1 MELIPPAKKE
11 LVLAVSVQEKVPLI
25 PPLMAKLLEA
35 ATAILGRNGYQA
47 TSVDDILEA
56 AKVAPSNF
64 YYHFKSKEELA
75 IEVLEGYFEK
85 SRQQMGPVFMNRFL
99 SATDKLERLHE
110 ALVKKATQAHCCGGC
125 PMGNLAQELSD
136 SHPEFRMRLARYFE
150 ECIEGIA
157 MVVAQGIQSGEFRE
171 GADPKATAYLIFGSM
186 QGLLLLSKS
195 LKKIDPLD
203 QGFKQSLNLLK
214 KDR

>member
-1 MELIPPAKKE
+1 MGNRE
-11 LVLAVSVQEKVPLI
+11 
-25 PPLMAKLLEA
+25 KLLDA

-56 AKVAPSNF
+56 ARVAPSNF

-85 SRQQMGPVFMNRFL
+85 SRQEMAPIFMNR
-99 SATDKLERLHE
+99 SITATQKLERLHDGI
-110 ALVKKATQAHCCGGC
+110 VKKVTANGCCGGC

-136 SHPEFRMRLARYFE
+136 SHPEFQVRLARYFK
-150 ECIEGIA
+150 ECVEAIA
-157 MVVAQGIQSGEFRE
+157 EVVKDGVNAGEFRK
-171 GADPKATAYLIFGSM
+171 GVDPQAAAYLLFGSV

-195 LKKIDPLD
+195 MKKVDPLD
-203 QGFKQSLNLLK
+203 QGFAQALKLL
-214 KDR
+214 RE

>member
-1 MELIPPAKKE
+1 MGNRE
-11 LVLAVSVQEKVPLI
+11 
-25 PPLMAKLLEA
+25 KLLEA

-85 SRQQMGPVFMNRFL
+85 SRQEMAPVFLNRFL
-99 SATDKLERLHE
+99 SASQKLERLHE
-110 ALVKKATQAHCCGGC
+110 GLVKKVTRSQCCGGC

-150 ECIEGIA
+150 ECIDGIGMVVEEGIK
-157 MVVAQGIQSGEFRE
+157 SGEFRE
-171 GADPKATAYLIFGSM
+171 DIDPKGAAYLLFGSM

-203 QGFKQSLNLLK
+203 RGFRQSLSLLK
-214 KDR
+214 KGR

>member
-1 MELIPPAKKE
+1 M
-11 LVLAVSVQEKVPLI
+11 
-25 PPLMAKLLEA
+25 LEA

-47 TSVDDILEA
+47 TSVDEILEA

-85 SRQQMGPVFMNRFL
+85 SRQEMAPVFMNRFL
-99 SATDKLERLHE
+99 SPTDKLERLHE
-110 ALVKKATQAHCCGGC
+110 ALVKKVTQSGCCGGC

-136 SHPEFRMRLARYFE
+136 SHPEFRMRLARHFE
-150 ECIEGIA
+150 ECIDGIA
-157 MVVAQGIQSGEFRE
+157 MVIQDGVKSGEFRE
-171 GADPKATAYLIFGSM
+171 CAEPQAVAYLLFGSM

-195 LKKIDPLD
+195 LKKVDPLE
-203 QGFKQSLNLLK
+203 QGFRQTLQLLK
-214 KDR
+214 KG

>member
-1 MELIPPAKKE
+1 MGNRE
-11 LVLAVSVQEKVPLI
+11 
-25 PPLMAKLLEA
+25 KLLEA

-47 TSVDDILEA
+47 TSVDEILEA

-85 SRQQMGPVFMNRFL
+85 SRQEMAPVFMNRSL
-99 SATDKLERLHE
+99 SATEKLERLHQS
-110 ALVKKATQAHCCGGC
+110 LVNKVTSSGCCGGC

-136 SHPEFRMRLARYFE
+136 SHPGFRMRLARHFE
-150 ECIEGIA
+150 ECIEGISA
-157 MVVAQGIQSGEFRE
+157 VIQDGIRAGEFRE
-171 GADPKATAYLIFGSM
+171 TSEPRAVAFLLFGSM

-195 LKKIDPLD
+195 LKRVDPLE
-203 QGFKQSLNLLK
+203 QGFSMALNLL
-214 KDR
+214 RNTR

>member
-1 MELIPPAKKE
+1 MGNRE
-11 LVLAVSVQEKVPLI
+11 
-25 PPLMAKLLEA
+25 KLLEA

-85 SRQQMGPVFMNRFL
+85 SRQEMAPLFMNR
-99 SATDKLERLHE
+99 SITATQKLERLHGS
-110 ALVKKATQAHCCGGC
+110 VVNKATASGCCGGC

-136 SHPEFRMRLARYFE
+136 THPEFQTRLSKYFE
-150 ECIEGIA
+150 ECVEAIAGVVKDGIKA
-157 MVVAQGIQSGEFRE
+157 GEFRK
-171 GADPKATAYLIFGSM
+171 GVDPTATAYLLFGSM

-195 LKKIDPLD
+195 MKKVDPLD
-203 QGFKQSLNLLK
+203 QGFWQALKLLK
-214 KDR
+214 ES

>member
-1 MELIPPAKKE
+1 MGNRE
-11 LVLAVSVQEKVPLI
+11 
-25 PPLMAKLLEA
+25 KLLEA

-47 TSVDDILEA
+47 TSVDEILEA

-85 SRQQMGPVFMNRFL
+85 SRQEMAPVFLNRFL
-99 SATDKLERLHE
+99 SASQKLERLHE
-110 ALVKKATQAHCCGGC
+110 GLVKMVTRSQCCGGC

-150 ECIEGIA
+150 ECIDGIGMVVEEGIK
-157 MVVAQGIQSGEFRE
+157 SGEFRE
-171 GADPKATAYLIFGSM
+171 DIDPKGAAYLLFGSM

-203 QGFKQSLNLLK
+203 RGFRQSLSLLK
-214 KDR
+214 KGR

>member
-1 MELIPPAKKE
+1 MGNRE
-11 LVLAVSVQEKVPLI
+11 
-25 PPLMAKLLEA
+25 KLLEA

-110 ALVKKATQAHCCGGC
+110 ALVKKATQSQCCGGC

-157 MVVAQGIQSGEFRE
+157 MVVEQGIKSGEFRE

-214 KDR
+214 KDH

>member
-1 MELIPPAKKE
+1 MGNRE
-11 LVLAVSVQEKVPLI
+11 
-25 PPLMAKLLEA
+25 KLLDA

-85 SRQQMGPVFMNRFL
+85 SRQEMAPLFMNRSL
-99 SATDKLERLHE
+99 TATQKLERLHV
-110 ALVKKATQAHCCGGC
+110 ALVKKVTQSGCCGGC

-136 SHPEFRMRLARYFE
+136 SHPEFRVRLARYFE
-150 ECIEGIA
+150 ECIDAIAGVLQEGVKA
-157 MVVAQGIQSGEFRE
+157 GEFRDGVE
-171 GADPKATAYLIFGSM
+171 PTASAYLIFGSM
-186 QGLLLLSKS
+186 QGLLILAKS
-195 LKKIDPLD
+195 MKKVDPLEE
-203 QGFKQSLNLLK
+203 GFRQTLELLK
-214 KDR
+214 KVR

>member
-1 MELIPPAKKE
+1 MGNRE
-11 LVLAVSVQEKVPLI
+11 
-25 PPLMAKLLEA
+25 KLLEA

-85 SRQQMGPVFMNRFL
+85 SRQEMSPVVMNAFL
-99 SATDKLERLHE
+99 SATEKLERLHE
-110 ALVKKATQAHCCGGC
+110 ALVRKATRAQCCGGC

-150 ECIEGIA
+150 ECVDGIG
-157 MVVAQGIQSGEFRE
+157 MIVQQGVQSGEFRE
-171 GADPKATAYLIFGSM
+171 DINPKAAAYLVFGSM

-203 QGFKQSLNLLK
+203 QGFRQSLNLLK
-214 KDR
+214 KVR

>member
-1 MELIPPAKKE
+1 MGNRE
-11 LVLAVSVQEKVPLI
+11 
-25 PPLMAKLLEA
+25 KLLEA

-75 IEVLEGYFEK
+75 IEVLEGYFEQ
-85 SRQQMGPVFMNRFL
+85 SRQEIAPIFMNRSL
-99 SATDKLERLHE
+99 SAGEKLERLHE
-110 ALVKKATQAHCCGGC
+110 SLVKKASKSGCCGGC

-136 SHPEFRMRLARYFE
+136 SHPGFRMRLARHFE
-150 ECIEGIA
+150 ECLEGIA
-157 MVVAQGIQSGEFRE
+157 IVIGEGIQAGEFRD
-171 GADPKATAYLIFGSM
+171 GVDARSTAYLIFGSM

-195 LKKIDPLD
+195 LKKVDPLE
-203 QGFKQSLNLLK
+203 QGFRQTLRLLK
-214 KDR
+214 NKC

>member
-1 MELIPPAKKE
+1 MGNRE
-11 LVLAVSVQEKVPLI
+11 
-25 PPLMAKLLEA
+25 KLLEA

-85 SRQQMGPVFMNRFL
+85 SRQELAPVFMNRFL
-99 SATDKLERLHE
+99 SATEKLERLHD
-110 ALVKKATQAHCCGGC
+110 ALVQKATRSQCCGGC

-136 SHPEFRMRLARYFE
+136 RHPEFRMRLARFFE
-150 ECIEGIA
+150 ECIDGIS
-157 MVVAQGIQSGEFRE
+157 MVVQEGVKSGEFRQDV
-171 GADPKATAYLIFGSM
+171 DPKAGAYLIYGSI

-203 QGFKQSLNLLK
+203 QGFRQSLNLLK
-214 KDR
+214 NGR

>member
-1 MELIPPAKKE
+1 MGNRE
-11 LVLAVSVQEKVPLI
+11 
-25 PPLMAKLLEA
+25 KLLEA

-85 SRQQMGPVFMNRFL
+85 SRQEMAPVFMNKFL
-99 SATDKLERLHE
+99 SATEKLERLHGG
-110 ALVKKATQAHCCGGC
+110 LVQKVTRSQCCGGC

-150 ECIEGIA
+150 ECIDGIA
-157 MVVAQGIQSGEFRE
+157 MVVEEGVRSGEFRSDV
-171 GADPKATAYLIFGSM
+171 DPKSAAYLLFGSM

-203 QGFKQSLNLLK
+203 QGFRQSLNLL
-214 KDR
+214 RECR

>member
-1 MELIPPAKKE
+1 MGNRE
-11 LVLAVSVQEKVPLI
+11 
-25 PPLMAKLLEA
+25 KLLEA
-35 ATAILGRNGYQA
+35 ATAILGRVGYQA

-85 SRQQMGPVFMNRFL
+85 SRQEIAPVFMNRFL
-99 SATDKLERLHE
+99 SATEKLERLHD
-110 ALVKKATQAHCCGGC
+110 ALVQKVTRAGCCGGC

-136 SHPEFRMRLARYFE
+136 SHPEFRMRLARHFE

-157 MVVAQGIQSGEFRE
+157 TVVSEGIKSGEFRQD
-171 GADPKATAYLIFGSM
+171 ADPKATAYMLFGSM
-186 QGLLLLSKS
+186 QGLLLLAKS
-195 LKKIDPLD
+195 LKKVDPLE
-203 QGFKQSLNLLK
+203 QGFKQTVNLLRK
-214 KDR
+214 GR

>member
-1 MELIPPAKKE
+1 MGNRE
-11 LVLAVSVQEKVPLI
+11 
-25 PPLMAKLLEA
+25 KLLEA

-85 SRQQMGPVFMNRFL
+85 SRQEIAPIFMNRSL
-99 SATDKLERLHE
+99 SAGEKLERLHE
-110 ALVKKATQAHCCGGC
+110 SLVKKATNSGCCGGC

-136 SHPEFRMRLARYFE
+136 SYPAFRMRLARHFE
-150 ECIEGIA
+150 ECVEGIA
-157 MVVAQGIQSGEFRE
+157 VVVKEGLSSGEFRE
-171 GADPKATAYLIFGSM
+171 GTDPRAAAYLLFGSI
-186 QGLLLLSKS
+186 QGLLLLAKS
-195 LKKIDPLD
+195 LKKIDPLE
-203 QGFKQSLNLLK
+203 QGFRQSLKLLK
-214 KDR
+214 NKC

>member
-1 MELIPPAKKE
+1 MGNREK
-11 LVLAVSVQEKVPLI
+11 LV
-25 PPLMAKLLEA
+25 EA
-35 ATAILGRNGYQA
+35 ATAILGRHGYQA

-85 SRQQMGPVFMNRFL
+85 SRQEMAPVFMNRFL
-99 SATDKLERLHE
+99 SATEKLERLHE
-110 ALVKKATQAHCCGGC
+110 ALVKKVTQSGCCGGC

-136 SHPEFRMRLARYFE
+136 SHPEFRMRLARHFE
-150 ECIEGIA
+150 ECIDGIA
-157 MVVAQGIQSGEFRE
+157 LVVQEGVKSGEFRD
-171 GADPKATAYLIFGSM
+171 GADPKASAYLIFGSI

-195 LKKIDPLD
+195 LKMIDPLD
-203 QGFKQSLNLLK
+203 QGFWQTMRLLK